1 MIFNVLIH
9 DGDLSCAGRREG
21 MADRVCK
28 IAANHQEKGE
38 GKFFLSPYI
47 YYLPTEGD
55 GRLCFC
61 WRRYVGRYIG
71 I

>member
-1 MIFNVLIH
+1 VIFNVLIH

-38 GKFFLSPYI
+38 DKFFYLLVFITSPPKVMGDYVFA
-47 YYLPTEGD
+47 GD
-55 GRLCFC
+55 GM
-61 WRRYVGRYIG
+61 
-71 I
+71 